1 MSPEPVPSPTTT
13 ETSSAPEQAQ
23 PRKRITKKR
32 VIIAVC
38 ALIVIAAAAWGITV
52 AVGKAF
58 TAQEQEIRSD
68 WTTETGDLLTSA
80 KEGIELYEAAVNSDL
95 RVAQLI
101 PSEVDSEEFT
111 YYDEDVQ
118 QRIADTLHSLKDL
131 DIDWTASNPLAVPNP
146 FGTGSNG
153 LYLYFETDLPTKVTY
168 AVTTPD
174 ADTQEWTATA
184 RNCFLDQDDVQA
196 EQESDYTTV
205 HEFQLIGLVPG
216 TTNQVSMT
224 IEGEWGNVRQ
234 HVTFLIDMPETSSGY
249 ATQLEYT
256 EGKSS
261 QELSDGLFALV
272 RQNGY
277 LGYGF
282 FYDNQ
287 GTLRYEM
294 VTEGLGL
301 DRILEY
307 DDQIVVCA
315 SASKLARID
324 GLGRVLQTYDLGDY
338 VLHHDINYAQ
348 EGHVVA
354 LVEHAESES
363 VEDVVID
370 VDLTTGEVTELVDF
384 TEFMSDYV
392 EEFTHPITAAS
403 TFFWQAGELDWIHL
417 NTVEYLEESDSII
430 VSSRETS
437 TIIKVENVHGAPEIA
452 YFIGDEAFWEDTPY
466 EGLNLEQTGD
476 FTPQFGQHSVE
487 YDSEGPSEGSYYLL
501 MFDNNYWALSTRSG
515 YSPDL
520 DGTDVSTDMYSGNA
534 SHVYRYLVDEKA
546 GTYKLADSFD
556 VPYSSIVSNVAHTP
570 DSANYVVNSGIS
582 MVFGEYDESGALIR
596 QFAYECDLQ
605 GYRAFKH
612 DFEGFWFL

>member
-13 ETSSAPEQAQ
+13 ETSSAPKQAQ

-38 ALIVIAAAAWGITV
+38 ALVVIAAAAWGITV

-68 WTTETGDLLTSA
+68 WTTETGDLLTST

-118 QRIADTLHSLKDL
+118 QRIADTLHGLKDL
-131 DIDWTASNPLAVPNP
+131 DIDWTASNPLAVLNP

-168 AVTTPD
+168 TVTTPD

-196 EQESDYTTV
+196 EQESEYTTA

-256 EGKSS
+256 EGDSS

-315 SASKLARID
+315 SANKLARVD

-370 VDLTTGEVTELVDF
+370 VDLTTGEATELVDF

-417 NTVEYLEESDSII
+417 NTVEYLEENDSII

-437 TIIKVENVHGAPEIA
+437 TIIKVENVHSAPEIA
-452 YFIGDEAFWEDTPY
+452 YFIGDETFWEGTPY

-487 YDSEGPSEGSYYLL
+487 YDGEGPSEGSYYLL

-534 SHVYRYLVDEKA
+534 SHVYRYLVDEAA
-546 GTYKLADSFD
+546 GTYELVDSFD

-570 DSANYVVNSGIS
+570 DSTNYVVNSGIS
-582 MVFGEYDESGALIR
+582 MVFGEYDESGTLIR
-596 QFAYECDLQ
+596 QFTYECDLQ